1 LDLPRRTVPRAVAAA
16 VAATL
21 AATLAAPARAQG
33 ATEAA
38 EPPLVL
44 KPAREIAPAAPP
56 PKPATP
62 GAAPAQGAAP
72 VPGAAATQSRAG
84 GRGTT
89 GAPSRPGPGAE
100 EEGER
105 GVVFLR
111 ADRLEGVSDRQ
122 VTAEGRVELRT
133 RSETV
138 LAEKI
143 LYDLV
148 RDEVRASGNVVLRK
162 GNDWIAGPEVVF
174 HRPTQTGVFV
184 DPKFQ
189 VGDIGARGDASK
201 IVFAGADR
209 YDVSDGRYTTCVAPR
224 EDWYLETRELDLDTD
239 RQVGTARDAT
249 VRFFGAPIFYSPWI
263 DFPLNNERKSG
274 FLVPTAGSSG
284 ARGLELAV
292 PYYFNLAP
300 NYDLTVT
307 PRVMSK
313 RGLQLGAQFRYLLGS
328 EAWQN
333 GGEAD
338 VQVLPDDRQTGETRY
353 ALVWRHQ
360 QQLGVP
366 GLGAF
371 LDLNKVS
378 DDKYFADL
386 ADRIAIT
393 SQTTL
398 PREAGVSYVNGPWSL
413 IARVQTFQ
421 TLQDPNA
428 PIIPPY
434 FREPQILG
442 NLAETDWAGLT
453 FSGFGEYARYRSDI
467 LVQGSRLVLYPQVA
481 WKRGTP
487 GWFFTAKTGVHLRRY
502 DLDRSFGD
510 DNHPSLAIPI
520 TSLDAGLVF
529 ERDWTIFD
537 TKFIHT
543 LEPRA
548 YYVYIPY
555 RAQNELPVFDSALDD
570 YNFGQ
575 LFTENRYLGNDRIG
589 DANQLT
595 LGVASR
601 LLQPGTGA
609 ERLRVALAQ
618 RFYFA
623 GQRVTLNELPRSASS
638 SDILLAV
645 EGRISD
651 AWAVAGL
658 VEQNLDLGQ
667 NERFNVAARYTPS
680 PGRAVAVSYRFT
692 RQFANPNGEFSEI
705 RQIDVAAQWPV
716 NPQWTLLGR
725 YNYSLV
731 DSKVLEALAGVEYNG
746 DCWSLRAVLHR
757 LATTVDQTNTSFFIQ
772 LELNGLARVGPS
784 PLDLLR
790 RSLPGYVSAN
800 DPLLRQRDRSG
811 DPLPEF

>member
-1 LDLPRRTVPRAVAAA
+1 VAAA

-21 AATLAAPARAQG
+21 AATLAAPVGAQP
-33 ATEAA
+33 ADVP

-44 KPAREIAPAAPP
+44 KPARELAPAAPP
-56 PKPATP
+56 PKPAAPGPAATP
-62 GAAPAQGAAP
+62 GRTP
-72 VPGAAATQSRAG
+72 
-84 GRGTT
+84 
-89 GAPSRPGPGAE
+89 APSPRPAIGVADDTD
-100 EEGER
+100 R

-111 ADRLEGVSDRQ
+111 ADRLEGTGNREVS
-122 VTAEGRVELRT
+122 AEGRVELRAH
-133 RSETV
+133 RETV
-138 LAEKI
+138 LADRI
-143 LYDLV
+143 AYDLV
-148 RDEVRASGNVVLRK
+148 RDEVQATGNVVLRK
-162 GNDWIAGPEVVF
+162 GTDWILGPEVVY
-174 HRPTQTGVFV
+174 HRPTQTGVFTS
-184 DPKFQ
+184 PTFE
-189 VGDIGARGDASK
+189 VGEIGARGDASK
-201 IVFAGADR
+201 LVFAGAER
-209 YDVSDGRYTTCVAPR
+209 YEITDGRYTTCVAPR
-224 EDWYLETRELDLDTD
+224 EDWYLQTRELELDSG

-263 DFPLNNERKSG
+263 EFPLNNERKSG

-284 ARGLELAV
+284 ARGLELSL

-300 NYDLTVT
+300 NYDATVT
-307 PRVMSK
+307 PRIMSK
-313 RGLQLGAQFRYLLGS
+313 RGLQIGGQFRYLLGS
-328 EAWQN
+328 DGWQN

-338 VQVLPDDRQTGETRY
+338 VQILPDDRQTGETRY

-371 LDLNKVS
+371 VDLNKVS

-398 PREAGVSYVNGPWSL
+398 PREVGVSYGNGPWSL
-413 IARVQTFQ
+413 LARVQTFQ

-428 PIIPPY
+428 PIVPPY
-434 FREPQILG
+434 NREPQVVG
-442 NLAETDWAGLT
+442 TLAETDWAGLT

-467 LVQGSRLVLYPQVA
+467 LTQGARIVLYPQVA
-481 WKRGTP
+481 WKRSTP
-487 GWFFTAKTGVHLRRY
+487 GWFFAVSTGVHMRHY
-502 DLDRSFGD
+502 DLDRPYGE
-510 DNHPSLAIPI
+510 DNYRNLAIPI
-520 TSLDAGLVF
+520 TSVDAGLVF
-529 ERDWTIFD
+529 EREWTLFGIPF
-537 TKFIHT
+537 THT

-548 YYVYIPY
+548 YYAYIPY
-555 RAQNELPVFDSALDD
+555 HEQNTLPVFDTALDD

-575 LFTENRYLGNDRIG
+575 LFSPNRYIGNDRIG

-595 LGVASR
+595 IGVTSR

-618 RFYFA
+618 RFYFEA
-623 GQRVTLNELPRSASS
+623 QRVTLNELPRSASS

-645 EGRISD
+645 EGRITD
-651 AWAVAGL
+651 AWAFVGL

-680 PGRAVAVSYRFT
+680 PGRALSASYRFT
-692 RQFANPNGEFSEI
+692 RQFANPNGEYSEI
-705 RQIDVAAQWPV
+705 KQIDLAAQWPV

-725 YNYSLV
+725 FNYSLV
-731 DSKVLEALAGVEYNG
+731 DSKVLEAIAGVEYNG
-746 DCWSLRAVLHR
+746 DCWAVRAVLHR

-790 RSLPGYVSAN
+790 RSVPGYVSAN
-800 DPLLRQRDRSG
+800 DPLLHQRDRSVE
-811 DPLPEF
+811 PLPEF